1 MLLRYRPLRW
11 PAVLPGRGFLP
22 PRSKTTPPWEGNF
35 FCIVI
40 LSLSKDLL
48 GWSIPLLLWRGAQRA
63 WWSMPLKLFRTLT
76 PPFRMGIA
84 RLRAGI
90 AWLRMGIARFRAAV
104 APLRMGIARLRAVVA
119 PLRMGIAR
127 LRATVAPLRMG
138 IAWLR
143 AGIAR
148 VRVQIACLMRQTSCT
163 GRVCAASVGT
173 VLCYILPFVNCR
185 PIRCLYCG
193 LCNP

>member
-63 WWSMPLKLFRTLT
+63 GWSMPLKLFRTLT

-84 RLRAGI
+84 RLRA
-90 AWLRMGIARFRAAV
+90 
-104 APLRMGIARLRAVVA
+104 
-119 PLRMGIAR
+119 
-127 LRATVAPLRMG
+127 TVAPLRMT

-143 AGIAR
+143 AGVAR
-148 VRVQIACLMRQTSCT
+148 VRVDLACLMRQTSCT

-185 PIRCLYCG
+185 LIRCLYCG